1 MEEIDMSDTTA
12 TTTPIQTTED
22 KTPVNQD
29 CCTVPPGGD
38 PGPST

>member
-1 MEEIDMSDTTA
+1 MSDTTTQA
-12 TTTPIQTTED
+12 NTDPKGQTPDQ
-22 KTPVNQD
+22 PD